1 MERDLGLFAR
11 WILKHYETSDVGGYF
26 CWRNPMGDIVSEVDI
41 VNHYIEDQKP
51 EMAETKKLVE
61 KFADKINN
69 MQDLDPEY
77 NEIISQNFDY
87 LTSSKKLP
95 PPPPPSRVIK
105 EGQIPTPP
113 NIQQQNN

>member
-61 KFADKINN
+61 KFKDKIDNI
-69 MQDLDPEY
+69 QDIDPEL
-77 NEIISQNFDY
+77 NNFISNHFWD
-87 LTSSKKLP
+87 LT
-95 PPPPPSRVIK
+95 
-105 EGQIPTPP
+105 
-113 NIQQQNN
+113 